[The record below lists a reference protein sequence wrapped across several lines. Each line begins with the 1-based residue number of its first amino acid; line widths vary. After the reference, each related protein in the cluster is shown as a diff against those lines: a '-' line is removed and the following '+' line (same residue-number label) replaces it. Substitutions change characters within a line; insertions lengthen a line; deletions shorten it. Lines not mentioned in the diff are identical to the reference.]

1 MARAC
6 QLRDGLLSETAGASL
21 EHDDRARCAARAPH
35 LAARRSTPTTT
46 TTPRSSSPRAI
57 SRTSR
62 SVLQAELLGCR
73 DDLKD
78 KISFIFDERHGVLRN
93 ARGQP
98 SCSIERA
105 FKRAWLRRAHCTGWV
120 RACAS
125 APAWKRSRHAR
136 STCHAGEAWVMERSK
151 QGTVCAAACMH
162 VRAASALICD
172 VPERRCVRET
182 FSNCRV

>member
-1 MARAC
+1 MANESQLHDGPEQSRPRPASRAR
-6 QLRDGLLSETAGASL
+6 RD
-21 EHDDRARCAARAPH
+21 RCAAREPH
-35 LAARRSTPTTT
+35 LTARRSTPTTT
-46 TTPRSSSPRAI
+46 TTWRPSSPKAI

-125 APAWKRSRHAR
+125 APAWKRRRHAR
-136 STCHAGEAWVMERSK
+136 SCHAGEAWVMERSK